1 MPRVRALRDFIST
14 VHGNVSTGDKFSM
27 DGKRYETL
35 KALGYVE
42 DVQPDP
48 VFTEGATHAPAPGA
62 QIPEAEEGIAGQP
75 EPVEPESIIEH
86 AAAMKDFPPVAGGDE
101 IVQRGSMRLLKLR
114 HEGGPWFTVR
124 GADGQPIHD
133 GKLKK
138 ADAEALLA
146 EKAAG

>member
-27 DGKRYETL
+27 DAGKRYETL

-62 QIPEAEEGIAGQP
+62 QIPEAEEGIAGPP
-75 EPVEPESIIEH
+75 EPVEPESII
-86 AAAMKDFPPVAGGDE
+86 AAPA
-101 IVQRGSMRLLKLR
+101 LTLH

-124 GADGQPIHD
+124 GGDGQPVHD

>member
-27 DGKRYETL
+27 DAGNRYDTL
-35 KALGYVE
+35 KSLGYVE
-42 DVQPDP
+42 DVLPDP

-62 QIPEAEEGIAGQP
+62 QIPEAEEGFTGQP
-75 EPVEPESIIEH
+75 EPVDPESII
-86 AAAMKDFPPVAGGDE
+86 AAPA
-101 IVQRGSMRLLKLR
+101 LTLH

-124 GADGQPIHD
+124 GGDGQPIHD

-138 ADAEALLA
+138 AEAEALLA

>member
-27 DGKRYETL
+27 EGKRYETL
-35 KALGYVE
+35 KALRYVE

-48 VFTEGATHAPAPGA
+48 VFAEGATHAPAPGA

-75 EPVEPESIIEH
+75 EPVEPESII
-86 AAAMKDFPPVAGGDE
+86 AAPALTL
-101 IVQRGSMRLLKLR
+101 Q

>member
-27 DGKRYETL
+27 DDGKRYDTL
-35 KALGYVE
+35 KAMGYVE
-42 DVQPDP
+42 DVRPDP
-48 VFTEGATHAPAPGA
+48 VFTEGVTDAPGA
-62 QIPEAEEGIAGQP
+62 RIPEDEEGRADQTKS
-75 EPVEPESIIEH
+75 VEPE
-86 AAAMKDFPPVAGGDE
+86 PNVAPL
-101 IVQRGSMRLLKLR
+101 VLALH

-124 GADGQPIHD
+124 DADGRPIHD

-146 EKAAG
+146 DKAAT

>member
-14 VHGNVSTGDKFSM
+14 VHGNVSTGDKFNM
-27 DGKRYETL
+27 EGKRYETL

-42 DVQPDP
+42 DVLPDP

-62 QIPEAEEGIAGQP
+62 KIPEAEEGFTGQP
-75 EPVEPESIIEH
+75 AAVEPESII
-86 AAAMKDFPPVAGGDE
+86 ARPG
-101 IVQRGSMRLLKLR
+101 LTLK

-124 GADGQPIHD
+124 GADGEPIHD

-138 ADAEALLA
+138 AEAEALMA